1 MRAALLGLLGL
12 VTSTTLAGAAAPPVV
27 PWQEAG
33 RHVGEVVTVEG
44 MVAAAH
50 GTGDTC
56 VLEFAPDDPHALRV
70 ILLLPMFSSLPPKPE
85 RLYAE
90 KRVRAS
96 GLVRRFAGRLEMVL
110 RSPTQIEV
118 VDVAGQPT
126 AAAPP
131 EPPPEKP
138 PRALSEAVARQLAA
152 AAPCE
157 RARARWRDAAGTAGE
172 LSTALGR
179 CLESGSYR
187 CRRESAALAPALTAL
202 EWAEQQVEEACR

>member
-1 MRAALLGLLGL
+1 
-12 VTSTTLAGAAAPPVV
+12 
-27 PWQEAG
+27 
-33 RHVGEVVTVEG
+33 
-44 MVAAAH
+44 
-50 GTGDTC
+50 
-56 VLEFAPDDPHALRV
+56 
-70 ILLLPMFSSLPPKPE
+70 
-85 RLYAE
+85 
-90 KRVRAS
+90 
-96 GLVRRFAGRLEMVL
+96 MVL

>member
-27 PWQEAG
+27 PWQEPG
-33 RHVGEVVTVEG
+33 RHVG
-44 MVAAAH
+44 
-50 GTGDTC
+50 
-56 VLEFAPDDPHALRV
+56 
-70 ILLLPMFSSLPPKPE
+70 
-85 RLYAE
+85 
-90 KRVRAS
+90 
-96 GLVRRFAGRLEMVL
+96 
-110 RSPTQIEV
+110 
-118 VDVAGQPT
+118 
-126 AAAPP
+126 
-131 EPPPEKP
+131 
-138 PRALSEAVARQLAA
+138 EAVARQLAA

-202 EWAEQQVEEACR
+202 EWAEQQVEDACR